1 MRSLAAY
8 IVRGRMQAAL
18 VAVASA
24 LLLLILL
31 PLGYPF
37 SFISGAAVALA
48 TLRLGMRQGL
58 LLVLWAVLAV
68 GGLGLLW
75 LQNPMPGAVLAVVLW
90 LPVWAMAV
98 SLRRTAQPRRSLLLA
113 TIYGLMAVLAF
124 HYGTEDPVQWWNSLL
139 QEALQETL
147 AGLAESERGQL
158 LHNLELIAGLMTGF
172 SAAVLTATLIG
183 SLMLGRWWQ
192 AVLYNPGGFGEEF
205 RRISMGKPLTLGLV
219 LLAALMSL
227 TEARLLFQDMV
238 VVLIVPF
245 TVQGLAV
252 VHTLVKQRKAHNG
265 WLAVLYLLLFIA
277 TGQIALLLALVGA
290 IDNWFDFR
298 RFFGPK
304 GEAGEE

>member
-1 MRSLAAY
+1 
-8 IVRGRMQAAL
+8 MQAAL

-37 SFISGAAVALA
+37 SFISGAAVALV
-48 TLRLGMRQGL
+48 TLRMGMQQGL
-58 LLVLWAVLAV
+58 MLILWAVLAV
-68 GGLGLLW
+68 GAVGLLW
-75 LQNPMPGAVLAVVLW
+75 LQNPMPGAALAVVLW

-113 TIYGLMAVLAF
+113 TVYGLMAVLAF
-124 HYGTEDPVQWWNSLL
+124 HYGTEEPVQWWNSLL

-147 AGLAESERGQL
+147 ARLAETERDQL
-158 LHNLELIAGLMTGF
+158 LYNLELISGVMTGF
-172 SAAVLTATLIG
+172 SAAVLSASLIG
-183 SLMLGRWWQ
+183 SLMLARWWQ
-192 AVLYNPGGFGEEF
+192 GVLYNPGGFGEEF
-205 RRISMGKPLTLGLV
+205 RRISMGRPLTLGL
-219 LLAALMSL
+219 LLVAALMAL
-227 TEARLLFQDMV
+227 TDARLLFQDMV

-245 TVQGLAV
+245 AVQGLAV

-265 WLAVLYLLLFIA
+265 WLIALYVLLFIA
-277 TGQIALLLALVGA
+277 TGQMALLLAFVGA